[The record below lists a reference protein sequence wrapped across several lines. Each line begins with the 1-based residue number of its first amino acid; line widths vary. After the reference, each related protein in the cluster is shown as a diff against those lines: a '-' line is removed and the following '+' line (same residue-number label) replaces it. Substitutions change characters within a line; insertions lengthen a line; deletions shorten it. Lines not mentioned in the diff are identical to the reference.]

1 MVKLKDN
8 CRDPSYLPFFP
19 LDKSTVLKKKKI
31 QNPMVACDLL
41 KLYQ

>member
-19 LDKSTVLKKKKI
+19 LDKSTVLKNKKYKI
-31 QNPMVACDLL
+31 QWWLVTF
-41 KLYQ
+41 